1 MRNMTLRAALAAPI
15 GLLLVACMNK
25 GLLDVPNVNNPDVER
40 TYSTPDGVEAVISTT
55 YQQLWATTVGCTGCI
70 NTEAH
75 NLALENYSELNN
87 FSMNV
92 RSLMPRGPVNNDR
105 TGNAGLNGVYS
116 AAERAAR
123 SAANGMQA
131 LARLKAA
138 SIETTPTGL
147 GSLARDARA
156 RAFGFFTTG
165 IAMGALAVGYD
176 SAAIIT
182 PYTSASADSI
192 PKLSGYAD
200 VMTTAL
206 AMFDSAAAVATSPD
220 ASDVGNLP
228 GSGFPVPNTWI
239 NGNAPSQSDFVRLVK
254 TYQARF
260 RAAVARTPAER
271 AAVDWN
277 AVIAEAQAGI
287 TGDFQILISTPQGW
301 RANYDV
307 EQMYSQG
314 WSGMSMM
321 IYGMADTSGSYANFI
336 AAPLA
341 SRDGAFLIRT
351 PDQRFPQ
358 GATRAAQQAD
368 TPLPLPAPRYFAN
381 QAAGDDNPVS
391 GYGFSFYQHR
401 RWYPI
406 RKASNNGDY
415 TAINKIEMDM
425 LIAEGYIRQS
435 NWGPAAALI
444 DASRAR
450 VGLPSIGAI
459 ANGTQAIAGGSACV
473 PRVPQ
478 APGFNTVAC
487 GNIMEA
493 MKWEKR
499 METAFSCQFL
509 CWYTDSR
516 GWGDLPENSALMF
529 PVPYQEM
536 DARVEAFYSFGGGNP
551 ASAAK
556 GTYGF

>member
-1 MRNMTLRAALAAPI
+1 MRNLISRVAAAASA
-15 GLLLVACMNK
+15 GLLLAACQNR
-25 GLLDVPNVNNPDVER
+25 GALDVPNLNNPDIDR
-40 TYSTPDGVEAVISTT
+40 TYSTPAGVEAVISTT
-55 YQQLWATTVGCTGCI
+55 YQQLWTAMVGCTGCI

-75 NLALENYSELNN
+75 CLSLENYSELNN

-92 RSLMPRGPVNNDR
+92 RSLMPRGPVINDR
-105 TGNAGLNGVYS
+105 TGNAGLNGVYG

-138 SIETTPTGL
+138 SVTSPPNAL
-147 GSLARDARA
+147 GSLAQDARA

-165 IAMGALAVGYD
+165 IALGALAISYD

-182 PYTSASADSI
+182 PSTPSDSI
-192 PKLSGYAD
+192 PGLSSYVD
-200 VMTTAL
+200 VMKTAL
-206 AMFDSAAAVATSPD
+206 VMFDSAAAIAGSPD
-220 ASDVGNLP
+220 ATNVGNAT
-228 GSGFPVPNTWI
+228 GSGYPLPNTWI
-239 NGNAPSQSDFVRLVK
+239 YQNAVSQADFIRLVK
-254 TYQARF
+254 TYKARY
-260 RAAVARTPAER
+260 RAAVARTPADR

-287 TGDFQILISTPQGW
+287 TSDFKITISSSQGW
-301 RANYDV
+301 NASYDV
-307 EQMYSQG
+307 AQMYSQG

-321 IYGMADTSGSYANFI
+321 IYGMADTSGAYANFI
-336 AAPLA
+336 ASPLG

-351 PDQRFPQ
+351 PDKRFPA
-358 GATRAAQQAD
+358 GATRAAQQANS
-368 TPLPLPAPRYFAN
+368 PLPLPAGQYFVN

-406 RKASNNGDY
+406 RAASNNGPY
-415 TAINKIEMDM
+415 TAINKVEMDM

-435 NWGPAAALI
+435 KFTEAAALI

-450 VGLPSIGAI
+450 NGLPSIGTI
-459 ANGTQAIAGGSACV
+459 TSVSQSIAGGSACV

-478 APGFNTVAC
+478 PPAFNTVAC

-499 METAFSCQFL
+499 METAYSCQFM
-509 CWYTDSR
+509 CWFTDGR
-516 GWGDLPENSALMF
+516 GWGDLPSGSAVMF

-536 DARVEAFYSFGGGNP
+536 DARVQPFYSFGGGNA